1 MTVVVDTNVLISGIF
16 FGGAPWRVVNAV
28 SKGEV
33 QAAATPEIVGEYIE
47 VVDEMIARGQG
58 HLRKDGLD
66 TFLTSLEFVMPKTNV
81 AVCRDPDDDKFIGC
95 AIDADALYIVSGDKD
110 LLSMESYRGV
120 QMISAAEFCE
130 SYLF

>member
-1 MTVVVDTNVLISGIF
+1 MTIVVDTNVLISGIF

-33 QAAATPEIVGEYIE
+33 LAAATPEIVGEYIE

-58 HLRKDGLD
+58 HLRKNGLD
-66 TFLTSLEFVMPKTNV
+66 PFLTSLEFVMSKTKV
-81 AVCRDPDDDKFIGC
+81 TVCRDPDDDKFIGC

-110 LLSMESYRGV
+110 LLSLESYSGV
-120 QMISAAEFCE
+120 RMITAAEFCE
-130 SYLF
+130 KYNY

>member
-1 MTVVVDTNVLISGIF
+1 MTIVVDTNVLISGIF

-33 QAAATPEIVGEYIE
+33 QAAATPEIVGEYID

-66 TFLTSLEFVMPKTNV
+66 TFAICVPLATRFFRRHQV
-81 AVCRDPDDDKFIGC
+81 A
-95 AIDADALYIVSGDKD
+95 
-110 LLSMESYRGV
+110 
-120 QMISAAEFCE
+120 
-130 SYLF
+130 

>member
-1 MTVVVDTNVLISGIF
+1 MTIVVDTNVFISGIF

-28 SKGEV
+28 SKGSI
-33 QAAATPEIVGEYIE
+33 QAAVTPEIVEEYIE

-58 HLRKDGLD
+58 NLRRDGLD
-66 TFLTSLEFVMPKTNV
+66 SFLASLEFFMPKTKI

-110 LLSMESYRGV
+110 LLSLEFCKGV
-120 QMISAAEFCE
+120 RMITAAEFCE
-130 SYLF
+130 IYHF